1 MSHDSSGMS
10 GPILEILI
18 AVAILLAVVALA
30 TRFP

>member
-18 AVAILLAVVALA
+18 AVTILLAVVALA